1 MQQRDFLIHRHPQLS
16 GIDVGGLCWTV
27 SMTQSTLADRL
38 ASPGVHP
45 VREHADV
52 ERLRAMLDSLS
63 GVDGDRGEI
72 GPRVDGVRVDM
83 LGLLEQVK
91 GAAAA
96 AQARVTLAFE
106 QSQLAQQDA
115 AGVRR
120 EQGGRG
126 IADQVALARG
136 CAASQ
141 GSRHLGFAK
150 AMAEMPH
157 TLALLDEGR
166 ITEWTATLLVR
177 ETATL
182 IIEDRQRVDERLCA
196 MTVDTHT
203 GEVAE
208 PLVLDWTPR
217 RVERAARALAVELD
231 PEAAVRRAA
240 KATGER
246 RVTIRPT
253 PDTMTYVT
261 ALVPVAQGVATW
273 ANLSTSAK
281 GIKAAGD
288 QRSESQIMADLFV
301 TRLTGQPT
309 AEAVPMEIQMTM
321 TPDALVGPSEQPA
334 AIGDAV
340 LPAQIAR
347 DLVLRDDAPR
357 WLRRLFTDPVTGT
370 IVEREPHR
378 HRFFPTRDARF
389 LDVRDQRCRHPFCDS
404 PICDHDHVVRVAD
417 GGLTTRANGQGLC
430 EGHNL
435 VKELPGWRA
444 RVVDPNPGRHTVEVT
459 TPTGHRYRS
468 RAPSGLPP
476 PL

>member
-1 MQQRDFLIHRHPQLS
+1 M
-16 GIDVGGLCWTV
+16 TE
-27 SMTQSTLADRL
+27 SMLAERL

-45 VREHADV
+45 VHEHADV
-52 ERLRAMLDSLS
+52 ERLRAMLDTLS
-63 GVDGDRGEI
+63 GVDGDRSEI
-72 GPRVDGVRVDM
+72 GPRVDGVRIDM
-83 LGLLEQVK
+83 LGLLERVK

-96 AQARVTLAFE
+96 AQARITVAFE
-106 QSQLAQQDA
+106 HSQLALQDA

-120 EQGGRG
+120 EQRGRG

-136 CAASQ
+136 SSAAQ
-141 GSRHLGFAK
+141 GSRHLGFAM

-177 ETATL
+177 ETASL
-182 IIEDRQRVDERLCA
+182 ALDDRRSVDQRLCA
-196 MTVDTHT
+196 MTVDTDT
-203 GEVAE
+203 GEVTE
-208 PLVLDWTPR
+208 PLVLGWTPR

-240 KATGER
+240 KADGER

-261 ALVPVAQGVATW
+261 GLLPVAQGVAAW
-273 ANLSTSAK
+273 ANLSASAK
-281 GIKAAGD
+281 AIKAAGD
-288 QRSESQIMADLFV
+288 KRSKSQIMADLFV
-301 TRLTGQPT
+301 ARLTGQAT
-309 AEAVPMEIQMTM
+309 AEAVPMEIQVTM
-321 TPDALVGPSEQPA
+321 TPDTLVGASEQPA
-334 AIGDAV
+334 VIGDAV
-340 LPAQIAR
+340 VPAQTAR
-347 DLVLRDDAPR
+347 DLVRRDDAPR

-370 IVEREPHR
+370 IVEREPNR
-378 HRFFPTRDARF
+378 HRFFPARDARF
-389 LDVRDQRCRHPFCDS
+389 LDARDRRCRHPLCDS
-404 PICDHDHVVRVAD
+404 PISDHDHVVRVAD

-435 VKELPGWRA
+435 VKELPGWQA
-444 RVVDPNPGRHTVEVT
+444 RVVDPRPGRHTVEIT